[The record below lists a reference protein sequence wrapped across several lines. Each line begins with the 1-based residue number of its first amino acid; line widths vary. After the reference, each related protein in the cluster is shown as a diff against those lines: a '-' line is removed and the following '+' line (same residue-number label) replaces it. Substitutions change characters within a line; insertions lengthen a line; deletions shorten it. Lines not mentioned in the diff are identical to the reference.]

1 MFKLGEPA
9 LLESKSIT
17 YEYACVSQYPWHM
30 KNVINKFFGKRGASI
45 IMLKMVNGPLYVW
58 KEVKASH
65 FFMFVP
71 Y

>member
-1 MFKLGEPA
+1 MFKSGEA
-9 LLESKSIT
+9 VLLESKRIT

-30 KNVINKFFGKRGASI
+30 KNVINRFFGKRGASI
-45 IMLKMVNGPLYVW
+45 IMLKMVSGPLHVW

-65 FFMFVP
+65 FLMFVP